1 MVVMRPSTLV
11 RVEEYL
17 STDYRP
23 DCDYVEGEVQER
35 NVGEYEHGKWQA
47 ELIIF
52 LAGLRRKLGFHIVPE
67 QRLQVK
73 PRRFRVPD
81 ICVILG
87 PEPEE
92 QVLTQPPF
100 LCIEILSPEDR
111 MVRIEERI
119 DDYLEFGV
127 SYVWLINP
135 QSGKAWIHSAA
146 GVREAKDGVLKT
158 ADPEISV
165 PLSDLFRQK

>member
-1 MVVMRPSTLV
+1 MRPSTLV

-17 STDYRP
+17 STDYSP

-35 NVGEYEHGKWQA
+35 NAGEYEHGKWQA

-87 PEPEE
+87 PEPQE
-92 QVLTQPPF
+92 QVLTNPPF

-111 MVRIEERI
+111 MVRI
-119 DDYLEFGV
+119 
-127 SYVWLINP
+127 
-135 QSGKAWIHSAA
+135 
-146 GVREAKDGVLKT
+146 
-158 ADPEISV
+158 
-165 PLSDLFRQK
+165 